1 MFSFYFQ
8 SADHIFNLSNAES
21 EKEFSRM
28 KTLIPP
34 MTKTDMG
41 HSDSQQLPKFSTF
54 DYFRSNPEILWVSP
68 LQRENEDSIFTD
80 NLDAVDLKDETPAEF
95 TTVGYHGMI
104 RNITVS
110 QNNDTDNARP
120 ESNNA
125 SRRLSESTWF
135 TTRLWNK
142 CMGIIGWRKSSSV
155 PVQAT
160 RVKKAAQDKWMTQ
173 VPVSVFEICMAASN
187 KSHPVSTF
195 HVRTFS
201 VLEVIFLTKKLESL
215 IAD

>member
-8 SADHIFNLSNAES
+8 SADHIFNLSNAEN
-21 EKEFSRM
+21 EKEISRVN
-28 KTLIPP
+28 TLIPL

-54 DYFRSNPEILWVSP
+54 DYFRSNPKMLWVSP
-68 LQRENEDSIFTD
+68 LQRENEDSIFTE
-80 NLDAVDLKDETPAEF
+80 NLDTVDLKDETPAEF
-95 TTVGYHGMI
+95 ATVGYYGMV
-104 RNITVS
+104 RNTTVS

-120 ESNNA
+120 ESNG
-125 SRRLSESTWF
+125 SRSLSESTWF

-160 RVKKAAQDKWMTQ
+160 RVKKAAQNKWMTQ
-173 VPVSVFEICMAASN
+173 VPVNVFEICMAGSN
-187 KSHPVSTF
+187 KSHPVTTF